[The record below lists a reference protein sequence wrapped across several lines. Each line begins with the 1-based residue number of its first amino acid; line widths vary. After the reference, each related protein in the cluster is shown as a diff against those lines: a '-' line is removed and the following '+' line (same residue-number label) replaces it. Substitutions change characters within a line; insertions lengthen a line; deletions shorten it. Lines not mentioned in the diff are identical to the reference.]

1 MHYLPAIPSQDLD
14 AFYARY
20 SESHQPWT
28 GRMTRVGAL
37 KAAKRRAGRNG
48 IVNEIAKRR
57 RLSGQRLLE
66 LGCSTGSFLLDARS
80 AGASVSGVEIDR
92 VAREFVSAELGIPCY
107 TSVADAVVAGPFDIV
122 VALNIIEHLPDPEAF
137 IGDVARMLTPGGL
150 AVFFTPNG
158 GQADTL
164 GAGWVGFRVDLDHL
178 NYFSSATLS
187 RLLVRAG
194 LWPEAVWEFR
204 QAELSAFSTGDAAR
218 ASAVGRLF
226 RRWKRSDRTWALP
239 PLGGSYV
246 LCTFAS
252 AHPREQGPFPP
263 ST

>member
-1 MHYLPAIPSQDLD
+1 
-14 AFYARY
+14 
-20 SESHQPWT
+20 
-28 GRMTRVGAL
+28 
-37 KAAKRRAGRNG
+37 
-48 IVNEIAKRR
+48 
-57 RLSGQRLLE
+57 
-66 LGCSTGSFLLDARS
+66 
-80 AGASVSGVEIDR
+80 
-92 VAREFVSAELGIPCY
+92 
-107 TSVADAVVAGPFDIV
+107 
-122 VALNIIEHLPDPEAF
+122 
-137 IGDVARMLTPGGL
+137 
-150 AVFFTPNG
+150 VFFTPNG

-204 QAELSAFSTGDAAR
+204 QAELSAFETGVAAG
-218 ASAVGRLF
+218 ASMFDRLV
-226 RRWKRSDRTWALP
+226 RRWRPSDRAWALP

-252 AHPREQGPFPP
+252 AHAHEPGVFSP